1 MPSLTTFGIAV
12 FVLALSVP
20 VIADD
25 ESRPLLDISRQVGTM
40 EGAPEPHYWWLTDNK
55 IVYFEHVRHIPTPA
69 ELRVLGKVPPDYA
82 PGHFRAFTL
91 RVSDGKRAPMDSLN
105 ATFGN
110 DVAAR
115 PMLMSYGGGPS
126 TETKYM
132 LPSCAVSPD
141 RKWFTWKSPT
151 AWFAVKLDGTS
162 KRRWPS
168 KAVDGYVAWFA
179 GTRCALVVSDYRHG
193 GWRFSHVTVHG
204 LSPKDYRIVAMDQP
218 ETGIIAGVTS
228 TGRLLS
234 TGTVVDASDTT
245 AIDEF
250 DVSGKKAVVAHH
262 AVKLPGRFHI
272 WGAELSTHGD
282 RLAWVLSE
290 GIHYHI
296 YISDTLGTKWTDLG
310 YINRVIHQSGGETNV
325 TWPTGVRWLPGDTAV
340 SYVFDGKLYR
350 TQVPVNAG

>member
-25 ESRPLLDISRQVGTM
+25 ESRPLLDVSRQVGTM

-69 ELRVLGKVPPDYA
+69 ELRELGKVPPDYA

-193 GWRFSHVTVHG
+193 GLDIF
-204 LSPKDYRIVAMDQP
+204 LSPAFH
-218 ETGIIAGVTS
+218 
-228 TGRLLS
+228 GRGLGREALL
-234 TGTVVDASDTT
+234 
-245 AIDEF
+245 
-250 DVSGKKAVVAHH
+250 VVA
-262 AVKLPGRFHI
+262 
-272 WGAELSTHGD
+272 
-282 RLAWVLSE
+282 
-290 GIHYHI
+290 
-296 YISDTLGTKWTDLG
+296 
-310 YINRVIHQSGGETNV
+310 
-325 TWPTGVRWLPGDTAV
+325 RWLIAERGHHRLIIDPAAANTRAI
-340 SYVFDGKLYR
+340 R
-350 TQVPVNAG
+350 TYTSLGFKPVGVMRRY